1 MAKAGTVAV
10 LLPGAFLMLRE
21 TRIPPIDALRRHGVR
36 MAVAT
41 DCNPGT
47 SPLASMTAAMNLA
60 CVQFRLTP
68 QESLAAATREAA
80 HALGLGADLGRL
92 EVGLRAD
99 LAAWDIQNPAELAYW
114 LGKPVLH
121 ARWLDGVRS

>member
-1 MAKAGTVAV
+1 
-10 LLPGAFLMLRE
+10 
-21 TRIPPIDALRRHGVR
+21 
-36 MAVAT
+36 
-41 DCNPGT
+41 
-47 SPLASMTAAMNLA
+47 
-60 CVQFRLTP
+60 
-68 QESLAAATREAA
+68 
-80 HALGLGADLGRL
+80 L